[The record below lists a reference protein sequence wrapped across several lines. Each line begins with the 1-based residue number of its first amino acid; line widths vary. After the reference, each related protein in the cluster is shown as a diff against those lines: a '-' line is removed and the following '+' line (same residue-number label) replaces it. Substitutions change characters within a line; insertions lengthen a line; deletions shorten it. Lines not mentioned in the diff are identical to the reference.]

1 MKSDISREG
10 SIENLA
16 WAFNL
21 LSLRTSESSS
31 VIGTN
36 LIFERF
42 IGPDTNNYYADP
54 VSVTDISY
62 FLIKLSYCLTNRDC

>member
-1 MKSDISREG
+1 MKSDISSEG
-10 SIENLA
+10 SIEILA

-31 VIGTN
+31 AIGTN

-42 IGPDTNNYYADP
+42 IGSETNNYYVDP
-54 VSVTDISY
+54 VSVTDTY
-62 FLIKLSYCLTNRDC
+62 FLIMLSYCLTNQDC

>member
-1 MKSDISREG
+1 MKSDISSEG

-16 WAFNL
+16 CAFNL

-31 VIGTN
+31 AIGTN

-42 IGPDTNNYYADP
+42 ISPETNNYYIDP
-54 VSVTDISY
+54 VSVTDTSY
-62 FLIKLSYCLTNRDC
+62 FLIELSYCLANRDC